1 MYERIMR
8 LLFLVS
14 AICLAGCASVPI
26 TSIPKLGR
34 IDFKTTDLSQL
45 RVAMVLPKILMPKG
59 NSIEMVT
66 KLSFEGESPQTN
78 KLQLAQSS
86 APADLAG
93 LPTDLAPDQKIYVY
107 LLPPAERAKLEQTRR
122 DAQLAKAKGKKGTLD
137 ISFAFKEFCSEGA
150 LSAAPILTSTY
161 LSSSETDGYVPL
173 NRNLDLRK
181 DAALRKLLDDVPKC

>member
-1 MYERIMR
+1 MCRRTLRSLSLI
-8 LLFLVS
+8 S
-14 AICLAGCASVPI
+14 AICLAGCATVPL

-34 IDFKTTDLSQL
+34 IDFKTTDLGQL
-45 RVAMVLPKILMPKG
+45 RVAMIMPKTLKPKG

-78 KLQLAQSS
+78 KLQLAQSF
-86 APADLAG
+86 AQADFAG

-107 LLPPAERAKLEQTRR
+107 LLSPAERAKLEQTRR
-122 DAQLAKAKGKKGTLD
+122 DAQIAKSKGKKGTLD